1 MPNPHLLISGLTKWL
16 IGMQGQSAVMV
27 ERFNF
32 GSLKQ
37 IGSGFQPFILRVPT
51 TEIVTA
57 EIKNILVLSLQTIAL
72 NAYLDCFVSDSWTKH
87 GVEARTF
94 VVRCI
99 VF

>member
-37 IGSGFQPFILRVPT
+37 IGSGFQPFILRLQT
-51 TEIVTA
+51 AEIVTA
-57 EIKNILVLSLQTIAL
+57 DQEHPCVILADYSIKCLS
-72 NAYLDCFVSDSWTKH
+72 
-87 GVEARTF
+87 
-94 VVRCI
+94 
-99 VF
+99 